1 MEKGRKAK
9 AVGAGVVI
17 GAAILGGIA
26 SYRNRKAL
34 KRKKDKA
41 QDSIT
46 QWKTDKVRSALDKAE
61 NVIIDSN
68 DILEN
73 GFELSE
79 HPEINNIIIIKTIF
93 FILNI

>member
-9 AVGAGVVI
+9 AVGAGVII

-26 SYRNRKAL
+26 AYRNRKAL

-61 NVIIDSN
+61 NVIEDLRISTITEK
-68 DILEN
+68 DIAW
-73 GFELSE
+73 G
-79 HPEINNIIIIKTIF
+79 
-93 FILNI
+93 